1 MILEI
6 IILLVILAI
15 TKIQNNKSKEVRRI
29 RD

>member
-15 TKIQNNKSKEVRRI
+15 TKIQNNKRKEVRRI